1 MVLPDLEG
9 LRLEEMLEVFGRQV
23 DGQELSVEGGVAPLG
38 VRELLTVE
46 GQRRHLPVE
55 ALLQHCPNGDVA
67 GVGREEQLGVWSWE
81 GEERGVCQGLLSAPE
96 GGLGVGVPAEELRL
110 ALEEFVQGGELGGDA
125 GQEPV
130 VERHQSQELLKAPDS
145 GGFWKPLNG
154 LDLLP
159 ERRDPEA

>member
-1 MVLPDLEG
+1 MEE

-23 DGQELSVEGGVAPLG
+23 DSQELPVEGGVAPLG

-46 GQRRHLPVE
+46 GQRRRLPVE
-55 ALLQHCPNGDVA
+55 ALLQHCPNGDVT

-81 GEERGVCQGLLSAPE
+81 GEERGVCQGLLGAPE

-110 ALEEFVQGGELGGDA
+110 ALEEFVQGGDA

-130 VERHQSQELLKAPDS
+130 VERH
-145 GGFWKPLNG
+145 
-154 LDLLP
+154 
-159 ERRDPEA
+159 

>member
-1 MVLPDLEG
+1 M
-9 LRLEEMLEVFGRQV
+9 
-23 DGQELSVEGGVAPLG
+23 PLG
-38 VRELLTVE
+38 VRELLTVK
-46 GQRRHLPVE
+46 GQQRRLPVE

-67 GVGREEQLGVWSWE
+67 GVGREEQLGAWSWE

-130 VERHQSQELLKAPDS
+130 VERH
-145 GGFWKPLNG
+145 
-154 LDLLP
+154 
-159 ERRDPEA
+159 